1 MGHTAGFAAD
11 PSMAP
16 GSCSHFVLF
25 HIFGVFLCFFM
36 FFYYMFL
43 YVFICFYV
51 FMFLY
56 FYVFM
61 FSCFMFYV
69 FSLVDQIHP
78 LCIPATKY
86 TLRCQSTGMPSVA

>member
-1 MGHTAGFAAD
+1 MGHTAGFATD

-25 HIFGVFLCFFM
+25 HIFGVLLCFYMFLCF
-36 FFYYMFL
+36 
-43 YVFICFYV
+43 YV
-51 FMFLY
+51 
-56 FYVFM
+56 
-61 FSCFMFYV
+61 S